1 MTPIAT
7 LAPLLGMAAITF
19 VLMFG
24 MVITRRRAVMEKKTD
39 PKDLLQRGG
48 KNPWPPQ
55 AAQFSDA
62 YQNSLELPILFYAVF
77 MLAIVLRQTDILFVA
92 LAWLFVIFRAV
103 QAYVHTTSNTRKYR
117 SYAFRAGALALL
129 AIWILFTWRL
139 LKDTIA

>member
-1 MTPIAT
+1 MTPLFA
-7 LAPLLGMAAITF
+7 LAPLLAMAAITF

-24 MVITRRRAVMEKKTD
+24 MVITRRRAVMDKKTD
-39 PKDLLQRGG
+39 PKDLLLRGG

-77 MLAIVLRQTDILFVA
+77 ILAIVMRQTDIVFVA
-92 LAWLFVIFRAV
+92 LAWLFVICRAA

-117 SYAFRAGALALL
+117 SYAFRGGALVLL
-129 AIWILFTWRL
+129 AMWLLFAVRL
-139 LKDTIA
+139 